1 VTGNRRLRYPG
12 EVDMNLVIR
21 GFNNLERYLAIFFTV
36 MMILLLFL
44 QVVSR
49 YVFEYSFT
57 WTEEVAIICF
67 ILSIYTSASLAITR
81 RQHLRI
87 KILHSLVKPKTEKV
101 LDLISNVVFA
111 FVMLVL
117 GKGMFVIVSNLF
129 RYHAIYIASEIPKF
143 IVYGIIWVTFYLM
156 VIRLA
161 QDSVRLVREYRD
173 RR

>member
-143 IVYGIIWVTFYLM
+143 IVYGIIWATFYLM